1 MPLDFSYNDT
11 NHGSHTVQSHII
23 LCSLKR
29 KVSCIAMRDWQGT
42 NKKDEGCVTVCV
54 HCRAVC
60 VTVKEEGGMKR
71 LKGRASF
78 REGKGTNG
86 DTKQTSSYSIQF
98 STIYVQVSNQSNIP
112 MFCVKK
118 LISLHTGLHIGQ
130 FFLWDPDPIYIQV

>member
-1 MPLDFSYNDT
+1 MKGVLQCVCPLS
-11 NHGSHTVQSHII
+11 I
-23 LCSLKR
+23 
-29 KVSCIAMRDWQGT
+29 
-42 NKKDEGCVTVCV
+42 
-54 HCRAVC
+54 AVC

-112 MFCVKK
+112 MFCVDKK
-118 LISLHTGLHIGQ
+118 FPSHGSAN
-130 FFLWDPDPIYIQV
+130 